1 MEDFKIKTSIYFGEG
16 SLERLS
22 HIGNKNVLIITDPFM
37 VKSGTINK
45 ITDKLVSASVTV
57 FSEIIPDPPIELV
70 VKGIE
75 ELNKVNPEVIVAL
88 GGGSAI
94 DAAKAIMD
102 FSKNILSLK
111 NIEFIAIPTTSGT
124 GSEVTSF
131 SVITDKEKGVK
142 YPLVSEKLIPNIAI
156 LDPELVKT
164 VPPAITAD
172 TGMDVIT
179 HGLEAYVSTKA
190 NDFTDALAEKSLMLA
205 FKYLEKAYKDGSDME
220 AREKMH
226 NASCLAG
233 IAFNSA
239 SLGIN
244 HSIAHT
250 LGGKFHVPHGRTN
263 AMLLPY
269 VIEYNANIV
278 GYDNKDYSLA
288 AKKYHNIAKLLG
300 LPSNN
305 IRMGVKNL
313 INLIKTMEKNMKM
326 PLNLKE
332 CGVDTHKVAESLE
345 NIAESAFTDACTPTN
360 PRIPTKEDI
369 MRIVEKVKEWYMNMN
384 FLQEHNNIK
393 C

>member
-345 NIAESAFTDACTPTN
+345 NIAESAFADACTPTN

-369 MRIVEKVKEWYMNMN
+369 MRIVEKVKE
-384 FLQEHNNIK
+384 
-393 C
+393 

>member
-22 HIGNKNVLIITDPFM
+22 HIGSKNVLIITDPFM

-57 FSEIIPDPPIELV
+57 FSEIVPDPPIELV

-250 LGGKFHVPHGRTN
+250 LGGKFHVTHGRTN

-369 MRIVEKVKEWYMNMN
+369 MRIVEKVKE
-384 FLQEHNNIK
+384 
-393 C
+393 

>member
-22 HIGNKNVLIITDPFM
+22 HIGSKNVLIITDPFM

-57 FSEIIPDPPIELV
+57 FSEIVPDPPIELV

-75 ELNKVNPEVIVAL
+75 ELNKVNPDVIVAL

-142 YPLVSEKLIPNIAI
+142 YPLVSEKLISNIAI

-369 MRIVEKVKEWYMNMN
+369 MRIVEKVKE
-384 FLQEHNNIK
+384 
-393 C
+393 

>member
-1 MEDFKIKTSIYFGEG
+1 MEDFKIKTSIYFGAG
-16 SLERLS
+16 SLERLN
-22 HIGNKNVLIITDPFM
+22 HIGNKKVLVITDPFM

-45 ITDKLVSASVTV
+45 VTDRLISASVTV
-57 FSEIIPDPPIELV
+57 FSEIVPDPPIELV

-75 ELNKVNPEVIVAL
+75 ELNKVHPDVIVAL

-102 FSKNILSLK
+102 FSKNILSLE

-131 SVITDKEKGVK
+131 SVITDKERGVK
-142 YPLVSEKLIPNIAI
+142 YPLVSERLIPNVAI
-156 LDPELVKT
+156 LDPDLVKT

-179 HGLEAYVSTKA
+179 HSLEAYVSTKA

-205 FKYLEKAYKDGSDME
+205 FKYLERAYKDGSDME

-269 VIEYNANIV
+269 VIEYNADIV
-278 GYDNKDYSLA
+278 GYDNKDYSIA
-288 AKKYHNIAKLLG
+288 AKKYHHIAKLLG

-326 PLNLKE
+326 PSTLKE
-332 CGVDTHKVAESLE
+332 CGVDTHKVSETLES
-345 NIAESAFTDACTPTN
+345 IAETALVDACTSTN
-360 PRIPTKEDI
+360 PKVPNKEDI
-369 MRIVEKVKEWYMNMN
+369 MRIVEKVKGWYTYE
-384 FLQEHNNIK
+384 F
-393 C
+393 

>member
-22 HIGNKNVLIITDPFM
+22 HIGSKNVLIITDPFM

-57 FSEIIPDPPIELV
+57 FSEIVPDPPIELV

-205 FKYLEKAYKDGSDME
+205 FKYLEKAYKDGSDMK

-305 IRMGVKNL
+305 IKMGVKNL

-369 MRIVEKVKEWYMNMN
+369 MRIVEKVKE
-384 FLQEHNNIK
+384 
-393 C
+393 